1 MTTKSFELSIK
12 TVSEANSTEHW
23 TKKSKRHKEQAFFVR
38 MAYIQNIEQVHLPC
52 TITMTRCSTRDLD
65 SDNLQMAFKW
75 IRDEISE
82 LVISDKIVRTYQSK
96 NGRTIEVRGRNDCH
110 IDLTWI
116 YKQKKSKKM
125 GIIIEF
131 EF

>member
-38 MAYIQNIEQVHLPC
+38 MAYLQHVGQVILPVK
-52 TITMTRCSTRDLD
+52 ITMTRCATRELD

-75 IRDEISE
+75 IRDELSD
-82 LVISDKIVRTYQSK
+82 LVCSDRIVSTTQSK
-96 NGRTIEVRGRNDCH
+96 TGRTVEVRGRNDSDAR
-110 IDLTWI
+110 ISWD
-116 YKQKKSKKM
+116 YKQQKSKKM
-125 GIIIEF
+125 GVIIEF